1 MFASGED
8 IVKQMEID
16 AVPIWARGSAD
27 PAFFEREQ
35 AQLGTFWTL
44 LGLTTDTPRDGDW
57 FRASLGG
64 RSVFVQR
71 FGDTLRGFE
80 NVCMHRF
87 YPLRTADRGNGPIRC
102 GFHHWQYNKD
112 GLAVGI
118 PKCLE
123 MFGVTPRELNARL
136 TPIEIATCGSLIFGR
151 FASPEHQE
159 TLEDYLADGFPILQA
174 MWSLQRAPYTIST
187 TITANWKFGLHISLD
202 DYHLVAVHPSTFGKN
217 GYLATN
223 SVCYFRFG
231 AHSAY
236 FHGADENA
244 LADMVSDCRQ
254 GSYQPPDYRIFQFFP
269 NLIAVH
275 FEAARNWFVLIQQ
288 YVPLAA
294 DRTLL
299 RSWYCRAP
307 FKPAERGTTH
317 RLLRI
322 AAAPWLPL
330 IVPFYMR
337 KITSEDNA
345 VCERMQPQARHMRGR
360 PILGRHEERIGWFEE
375 TYAQAL
381 GEPGY
386 DVSEPQT

>member
-1 MFASGED
+1 
-8 IVKQMEID
+8 
-16 AVPIWARGSAD
+16 
-27 PAFFEREQ
+27 
-35 AQLGTFWTL
+35 
-44 LGLTTDTPRDGDW
+44 
-57 FRASLGG
+57 
-64 RSVFVQR
+64 
-71 FGDTLRGFE
+71 
-80 NVCMHRF
+80 
-87 YPLRTADRGNGPIRC
+87 
-102 GFHHWQYNKD
+102 
-112 GLAVGI
+112 
-118 PKCLE
+118 

-136 TPIEIATCGSLIFGR
+136 TPVEIATCGSLIFGR
-151 FASPEHQE
+151 FASPEHKE
-159 TLEDYLADGFPILQA
+159 TLADYLAEGFPILEA
-174 MWSLQRAPYTIST
+174 MWSLPRAPYAIST
-187 TITANWKFGLHISLD
+187 TIAANWKFGLHISLD

-217 GYLATN
+217 GYLATD
-223 SVCYFRFG
+223 SVRYFRFG

-244 LADMVSDCRQ
+244 LADMVRECRQ
-254 GSYQPPDYRIFQFFP
+254 GCYQPPDYRIFQFFP

-299 RSWYCRAP
+299 RSWYCPAP

-330 IVPFYMR
+330 ILPLYMR
-337 KITSEDNA
+337 RITNEDNA

-360 PILGRHEERIGWFEE
+360 PILGRHEERIAWFEE

-381 GEPGY
+381 GAPGCYAGEPR
-386 DVSEPQT
+386 T